1 VLASNATASHAD
13 AVSTPRKE
21 YPSQSAERFEKAAHL
36 IMQSLA
42 SSPAIA
48 HPAVDLRGIRRTFAG
63 NVQAIDSVDLQVAD
77 GEFVAI
83 LGPSGCGKSTL
94 LRIIAGLD
102 TADAGTRTVADSN
115 RADHRI
121 AYVFQDAHLLPWR
134 NVLDNVAL
142 PLELMGVAKA
152 DREAAAQSAVKL
164 VGLEDAIARYP
175 AELSGGMRMRASLAR
190 ALVAKPKLLLLDE
203 PFAAIDEI
211 SRQQLDEQL
220 HQLWR
225 EQQITVIF
233 VTHSI
238 IEAAF
243 LAQRAVVMSRRP
255 ARVVLDHTLALPA
268 QRDAALRTTV
278 PFARE
283 MQILFAALEGGQ

>member
-1 VLASNATASHAD
+1 MFTQPSVSSTALAAS
-13 AVSTPRKE
+13 V
-21 YPSQSAERFEKAAHL
+21 
-36 IMQSLA
+36 
-42 SSPAIA
+42 
-48 HPAVDLRGIRRTFAG
+48 VDLHDIRRTFPG
-63 NVQAIDSVDLQVAD
+63 PVQAIDGVDLRVAE

-102 TADAGTRTVADSN
+102 KPDTGTITIADANGAGR
-115 RADHRI
+115 RI

-142 PLELMGVAKA
+142 PLELLGKVRAE
-152 DREAAAQSAVKL
+152 REAAASWAVQL
-164 VGLEDAIARYP
+164 VGLEEALGRYP
-175 AELSGGMRMRASLAR
+175 AELSGGMRMRVSLAR

-203 PFAAIDEI
+203 PFAALDEI

-220 HQLWR
+220 HRLWR

-243 LAQRAVVMSRRP
+243 LAQRAIVMSRRP
-255 ARVVLDHTLALPA
+255 ARVVLNHSLDLPA

-278 PFARE
+278 QFARE
-283 MQILFAALEGGQ
+283 MQILFEALEGGQGSK